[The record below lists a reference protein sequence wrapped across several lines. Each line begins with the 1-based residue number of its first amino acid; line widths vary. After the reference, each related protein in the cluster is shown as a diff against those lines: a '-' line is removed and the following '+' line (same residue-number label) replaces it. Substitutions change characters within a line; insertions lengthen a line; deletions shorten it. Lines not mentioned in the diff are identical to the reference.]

1 MSIKNLQAAKKRSGD
16 RTPTEDVA
24 IKVVS
29 FSVAEPKNPDVGK
42 DYFTGVLMHDALGMQ
57 ADFDADGNPLTEV
70 KVRLR
75 PDNQQRKHARAEVA
89 QMQNGDKR
97 QKVHPGGIIQADR
110 SYVDRDG
117 FVNTAWVRGLVR
129 KPEDIENG
137 KIGRA
142 HV

>member
-1 MSIKNLQAAKKRSGD
+1 
-16 RTPTEDVA
+16 
-24 IKVVS
+24 
-29 FSVAEPKNPDVGK
+29 
-42 DYFTGVLMHDALGMQ
+42 MHDALGMQ
-57 ADFDADGNPLTEV
+57 AEFDADGNPLTEV

-110 SYVDRDG
+110 SSIDRDG

-129 KPEDIENG
+129 KPADIEKG
-137 KIGRA
+137 SPMVLAAVMARSEESRVGQER
-142 HV
+142 VRTGEPR

>member
-1 MSIKNLQAAKKRSGD
+1 
-16 RTPTEDVA
+16 
-24 IKVVS
+24 
-29 FSVAEPKNPDVGK
+29 
-42 DYFTGVLMHDALGMQ
+42 MHDALGMQ
-57 ADFDADGNPLTEV
+57 AEFDADGNPLTEV

-110 SYVDRDG
+110 SYIDRDG

-137 KIGRA
+137 RDRKSVGWGKSVSVRVDLGGRRA
-142 HV
+142 IKKKKKKKRQ